1 MSDRGTWDP
10 GLQSERTRLAWV
22 RTATA
27 LATFGLGGA
36 GVVARDSGPVVAVA
50 FFGVAALL
58 GAVTLLRTG
67 RRFRRVQEALHEQR
81 PFEHGGDALTLW
93 FGVLAAVAGGFVF
106 VVF

>member
-1 MSDRGTWDP
+1 MSAESWDP

-27 LATFGLGGA
+27 LSTLGLGGA
-36 GVVARDSGPVVAVA
+36 GVTARSSGPVVAIA

-67 RRFRRVQEALHEQR
+67 RRFRQVQEALHGQR

-93 FGVLAAVAGGFVF
+93 FGVLAAVVGSFVF

>member
-1 MSDRGTWDP
+1 MSAETWDP

-22 RTATA
+22 RTATV
-27 LATFGLGGA
+27 LATLGLGGA
-36 GVVARDSGPVVAVA
+36 GVTARYSGHPVAIV

-67 RRFRRVQEALHEQR
+67 RRFRQVQEALHQQR
-81 PFEHGGDALTLW
+81 PFEHGGDALVLW
-93 FGVLAAVAGGFVF
+93 AGVLAAVVGAFVF

>member
-1 MSDRGTWDP
+1 MSAESWDP

-27 LATFGLGGA
+27 LATLGLGGA
-36 GVVARDSGPVVAVA
+36 GVTARSSGHPVAVV

-67 RRFRRVQEALHEQR
+67 RRFRQVQEALHQER

-93 FGVLAAVAGGFVF
+93 FGVLAAVLGGFVF
-106 VVF
+106 VLF